1 MTPRRKLMTCLVS
14 ALLAG
19 LCTIPASPQNYA
31 PAIEYTSLLNMKF
44 YENGMLRFDDANL
57 VFAPPD
63 RVAASVEVLTASGKV
78 IGRFDYFPEYAFA
91 AKAFGRIRVKGPA
104 EVQIT
109 NPGDYFIQFKVS
121 GKPSTRFPFSVKVGG
136 GSDPFDSAKKYQFDG
151 PWRSLAYLWMRPF
164 KDTALPDIV
173 FWVGGADLKPGT
185 TKDQTYAQLFR
196 NGQLIAHSKR
206 SQGHIAAGHYQQS
219 THSFFMPHDARQSHA
234 APGLTREQLLVN
246 GKYNIR
252 IERQSDKA
260 LLRNFTFTV
269 ANGQVQEL
277 PRATGGYQRT
287 EDFIAP
293 RVPVYG
299 SSTYEF
305 KPVIW
310 IQDPTR

>member
-1 MTPRRKLMTCLVS
+1 
-14 ALLAG
+14 
-19 LCTIPASPQNYA
+19 
-31 PAIEYTSLLNMKF
+31 
-44 YENGMLRFDDANL
+44 
-57 VFAPPD
+57 
-63 RVAASVEVLTASGKV
+63 
-78 IGRFDYFPEYAFA
+78 
-91 AKAFGRIRVKGPA
+91 
-104 EVQIT
+104 
-109 NPGDYFIQFKVS
+109 
-121 GKPSTRFPFSVKVGG
+121 
-136 GSDPFDSAKKYQFDG
+136 
-151 PWRSLAYLWMRPF
+151 MRPF